1 MLYLLPAIE
10 QRRLLAEAA
19 AELAPGG
26 LLVVK
31 EMGTG
36 PRWKYRWNTWQETLA
51 VRVLRITEGS
61 SFDFVAPA
69 VMAGWLHDLGLTT
82 TTRRLDRG
90 RLHPHHL
97 LVGKRVARDADS
109 NGSGGRAQTST

>member
-1 MLYLLPAIE
+1 
-10 QRRLLAEAA
+10 
-19 AELAPGG
+19 

-36 PRWKYRWNTWQETLA
+36 PRWKYRWNTWQETLS
-51 VRVLRITEGS
+51 VRVLGITAGS

-82 TTRRLDRG
+82 TTQRLDRG

-97 LVGKRVARDADS
+97 LVGKRVPRDADQR
-109 NGSGGRAQTST
+109 GSDDRAPRST

>member
-1 MLYLLPAIE
+1 
-10 QRRLLAEAA
+10 
-19 AELAPGG
+19 
-26 LLVVK
+26 
-31 EMGTG
+31 
-36 PRWKYRWNTWQETLA
+36 
-51 VRVLRITEGS
+51 
-61 SFDFVAPA
+61 VAPA

-109 NGSGGRAQTST
+109 NGSGGRALTST